1 MVRNRNENVDTNL
14 EKLSFAGNYSMKN
27 IPISKS
33 SEYMKKMM
41 GQMEK
46 FGKRIRWKVL
56 FFLKD
61 DKKYKKILQK
71 PFNLAKI

>member
-33 SEYMKKMM
+33 SIYMKKMM

-46 FGKRIRWKVL
+46 FVKRIRWKVL

>member
-1 MVRNRNENVDTNL
+1 MVRNRNKNVDTNL

-46 FGKRIRWKVL
+46 FVKRIRWKAQ